1 MMSLNFQVGL
11 LCLMCVLLG
20 ILVGLFAA
28 RATIRGAKK
37 SGILRMENPAGAP
50 VPPDLGY
57 DPTNRI
63 NMGGKRETVKMCGVE
78 WTLMSGRAGDVR

>member
-1 MMSLNFQVGL
+1 MLLSQNFQVGL

-57 DPTNRI
+57 DPENPMNAGR
-63 NMGGKRETVKMCGVE
+63 KRETVRMCGYT
-78 WTLMSGRAGDVR
+78 WTVM